1 MPLRMAI
8 TKVSGQGEQLVVDVC
23 QWNPVT
29 GEIEHATIDEMSALF
44 NQALQL
50 ADIRL
55 YEMNM
60 RTLEAR
66 GLKQY
71 FLPEIWSRIT
81 CIFDIISGQVDVQT
95 VVNRWQ
101 SEKEETEA
109 LEQGRIKAALTHLR
123 PISNAELSNSQ
134 EPICTC
140 AYDIDSPTRTVDP
153 DCPIHG
159 YASLQSRG
167 TGK

>member
-81 CIFDIISGQVDVQT
+81 CLFDIISGQVDVQT

-109 LEQGRIKAALTHLR
+109 LEQGRAA
-123 PISNAELSNSQ
+123 AMK
-134 EPICTC
+134 EPCLCQPFEYYDAGIPL
-140 AYDIDSPTRTVDP
+140 DIDK